1 MDKIGKIT
9 AVGHI
14 ALDYIFNVDKFPE
27 LNTSMQIPTA
37 KKYYGGA
44 ACNVAAEIANLG
56 VKSEILS
63 CVGTD
68 FKASGYGEYLEK
80 LGVST
85 KNVYVSEEEET
96 PKAWIFTDPQN
107 NQITYFL
114 WGAAK
119 HYPEIEVPEFDS
131 EIVHLATGDPNYNLK
146 CAQKASSK
154 GILVSFDPGQDLT
167 LYSKEN
173 MEKIIENVDFLFM
186 NNHEYQRTL
195 DLLNISEKELISRVK
210 VLIVTYGKQGSIIYS
225 EDEAIKVPAIL
236 TQARDPTGAGDSYR
250 AGFLTAYLKG
260 HDLKKCGLAGS
271 CVASFVVE
279 QIGCQ
284 TNLPSWDMV
293 IERLNENNL
302 Q

>member
-1 MDKIGKIT
+1 MEKSGKIT

-14 ALDYIFNVDKFPE
+14 ALDYIFNVSKFPE

-44 ACNVAAEIANLG
+44 ACNVAAEVSKLG
-56 VKSEILS
+56 AVSEIVS
-63 CVGTD
+63 CVGLD
-68 FKASGYGEYLEK
+68 FESSGYSKYLGE

-85 KNVYVSEEEET
+85 KNVFISNEEET
-96 PKAWIFTDPQN
+96 PKAWIFTDPEN

-119 HYPEIEVPEFDS
+119 HYPEIMVPDFDS
-131 EIVHLATGDPNYNLK
+131 DIVHLATGDPNYNVK
-146 CAQKASSK
+146 CAEKARSQ

-173 MEKIIENVDFLFM
+173 MENIIKNVDFLFM
-186 NNHEYQRTL
+186 NNHEHRRTL
-195 DLLNISEKELISRVK
+195 DLLNISEKELINRVK
-210 VLIVTYGKQGSIIYS
+210 VLIVTYGKQGSMIYS
-225 EDEAIKVPAIL
+225 KDTVTKVPAII
-236 TQARDPTGAGDSYR
+236 TEAKDPTGAGDSYR

-260 HDLKKCGLAGS
+260 YDLEKCGLVGS

-279 QIGCQ
+279 NVGCQ
-284 TNLPSWDMV
+284 TNLPSWDLV
-293 IERLNENNL
+293 INRLNENNL
-302 Q
+302 E

>member
-56 VKSEILS
+56 LNSEILS

-173 MEKIIENVDFLFM
+173 MENIIENVDFLFM
-186 NNHEYQRTL
+186 NNHEFQRTL

-236 TQARDPTGAGDSYR
+236 TQAKDPTGAGDSYR

-260 HDLKKCGLAGS
+260 HDLKNCGLAGS

-279 QIGCQ
+279 QVGCQ

-302 Q
+302 L

>member
-56 VKSEILS
+56 LNSEILS

-85 KNVYVSEEEET
+85 KSVHVSEEEET

-173 MEKIIENVDFLFM
+173 MENIIENVDFLFM
-186 NNHEYQRTL
+186 NNHEFQRTL

-236 TQARDPTGAGDSYR
+236 TQAKDPTGAGDSYR

-260 HDLKKCGLAGS
+260 HDLKNCGLAGS

-279 QIGCQ
+279 QVGCQ

-302 Q
+302 L

>member
-1 MDKIGKIT
+1 MEKSGKIT

-14 ALDYIFNVDKFPE
+14 ALDYIFNVSKFPE

-85 KNVYVSEEEET
+85 EKVFISNEEET
-96 PKAWIFTDPQN
+96 PKAWIFTDPEN

-119 HYPEIEVPEFDS
+119 HYLDIEVPEFDS

-146 CAQKASSK
+146 CAEKANSM

-173 MEKIIENVDFLFM
+173 MENIIKNVDFLFM
-186 NNHEYQRTL
+186 NNHEFQRTL
-195 DLLNISEKELISRVK
+195 DLLNISVITSYSIHYTKLYET
-210 VLIVTYGKQGSIIYS
+210 VT
-225 EDEAIKVPAIL
+225 V
-236 TQARDPTGAGDSYR
+236 
-250 AGFLTAYLKG
+250 
-260 HDLKKCGLAGS
+260 
-271 CVASFVVE
+271 
-279 QIGCQ
+279 
-284 TNLPSWDMV
+284 NLPLS
-293 IERLNENNL
+293 ISLSPITTT
-302 Q
+302 

>member
-56 VKSEILS
+56 LNSEILS

-85 KNVYVSEEEET
+85 KSVFVSEEEET

-173 MEKIIENVDFLFM
+173 MENIIENVDFLFM
-186 NNHEYQRTL
+186 NNHEFQRTL

-225 EDEAIKVPAIL
+225 EDDAIKVPAVL
-236 TQARDPTGAGDSYR
+236 TQAKDPTGAGDSYR

-260 HDLKKCGLAGS
+260 HDLKNCGLAGS

-279 QIGCQ
+279 QVGCQ
-284 TNLPSWDMV
+284 TNLPSWEMV

-302 Q
+302 L

>member
-56 VKSEILS
+56 LNSEILS

-85 KNVYVSEEEET
+85 KSVFVSEEEET

-173 MEKIIENVDFLFM
+173 MENIIENVDFLFM
-186 NNHEYQRTL
+186 NNHEFQRTL

-236 TQARDPTGAGDSYR
+236 TQAKDPTGAGDSYR

-260 HDLKKCGLAGS
+260 HDLKNCGLAGS

-279 QIGCQ
+279 QVGCQ

-302 Q
+302 L